1 MKWSP
6 QEIRCLRLQLGWSA
20 ADLGRRLGCTT
31 QIVMQWECG
40 DIKPDPE
47 MQNHFHYLSNFV
59 EQNALRLARTPH
71 AEALMNQEQLSQV
84 THDVVALRV
93 PHSN

>member
-6 QEIRCLRLQLGWSA
+6 QEIRSLRLQLGWSA
-20 ADLGRRLGCTT
+20 ADFGRRLGCGT
-31 QIVMQWECG
+31 QIVMKWENG
-40 DIKPDPE
+40 EIQPDPE
-47 MQNHFHYLSNFV
+47 MRNQFHYLNNFA

-71 AEALMNQEQLSQV
+71 AEALMNQEQLAQV

-93 PHSN
+93 PHTN